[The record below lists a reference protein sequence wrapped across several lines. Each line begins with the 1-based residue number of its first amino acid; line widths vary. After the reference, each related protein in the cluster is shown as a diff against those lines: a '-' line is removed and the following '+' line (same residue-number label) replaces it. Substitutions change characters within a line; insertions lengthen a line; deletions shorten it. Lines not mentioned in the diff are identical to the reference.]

1 MSVSVL
7 IRVGTLLLLGSSVA
21 MAQGTLG
28 GYIGYP
34 GQPPRMD
41 STPYSADTVTVS
53 DRTLADGN
61 HIHHETHGKIYRD
74 SQGRMR
80 TDTELR
86 VPAEAADVVRVFIND
101 PVQRVSISL
110 NPDLHTATI
119 THFPDPAKIAVPRA
133 AIPANTTTQ
142 TSEQPKV
149 DIKHEDLGTQ
159 EIEGVLARGTRTTRT
174 IPSGAEGNDQPIVVV
189 IESWTSQELGTGV
202 LRKSSDPRLGTSEHR
217 LTNIQRGEPDPALF
231 QVPADYKVKDN
242 GTPQ

>member
-1 MSVSVL
+1 MSLGIL
-7 IRVGTLLLLGSSVA
+7 IRVGTFLLLGASVA
-21 MAQGTLG
+21 MGQGALVGHT
-28 GYIGYP
+28 GYP
-34 GQPPRMD
+34 GEPPRME

-61 HIHHETHGKIYRD
+61 HIHHETHGKLYRD

-80 TDTELR
+80 TDTELP
-86 VPAEAADVVRVFIND
+86 VPAEAQAVVRVFIND
-101 PVQRVSISL
+101 PVQRVTISL
-110 NPDLHTATI
+110 NPDLQTATI
-119 THFPDPAKIAVPRA
+119 THFPDPMFVVPRPS
-133 AIPANTTTQ
+133 IPANTTTQ

-149 DIKHEDLGTQ
+149 DTKHEDLGTQ

-174 IPSGAEGNDQPIVVV
+174 IPAGAEGNDQPIVVV